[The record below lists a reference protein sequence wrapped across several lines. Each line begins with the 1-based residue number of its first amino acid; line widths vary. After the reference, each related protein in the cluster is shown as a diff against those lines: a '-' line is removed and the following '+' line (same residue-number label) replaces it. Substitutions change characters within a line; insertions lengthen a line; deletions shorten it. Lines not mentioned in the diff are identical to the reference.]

1 MQTYHVETTIVKEG
15 ILSIEGL
22 PLHKGEKVEVI
33 VKSHLPISDE
43 MKTPPYSLRGQPIS
57 YQEPF
62 ASVAENE
69 WDVLN
74 DPS

>member
-33 VKSHLPISDE
+33 VLAWSTD
-43 MKTPPYSLRGQPIS
+43 SL
-57 YQEPF
+57 
-62 ASVAENE
+62 
-69 WDVLN
+69 
-74 DPS
+74 